1 MLGLIENMTMKRVN
15 FYLLHILVFLISFQ
29 ERIIPIT
36 LVLFLFTNLFTISW
50 EDRKYYFKKRKRYI
64 LAFTSFYLVTILG
77 MLYTVNV
84 TEGLF
89 DLEVK
94 LSLLL
99 VPLIVLTSNVI
110 HKYSVYGLIKTFI
123 IGVTLSLLIQFGLA
137 GINFQA
143 TGNLDVFYYSLFS
156 YFHHPAYFSMYT
168 NFAIACLLVFIFH
181 YRERIQW
188 RHFILLGFL
197 IIGVYQLSSRN
208 GLLTLIVLLIYAFG
222 YIIFPRLKW
231 KKMLMALF
239 STLIVSA
246 AILYPIAKYTNTIR
260 EVDVS
265 SSKSSSGVRLAMWKS
280 SAPLIMDNFFVGVGT
295 GDVNRVLQVEFA
307 KNNVIRAVRDN
318 LNAHNQFLQT
328 QVALGIFGTLALLIG
343 LLYPLWVSFK
353 KGKLFYPLFV
363 VILLMNFLTESVLN
377 TQAGVIYFAVMNS
390 IVFFTYED

>member
-1 MLGLIENMTMKRVN
+1 LKKALKNISTSKLD
-15 FYLLHILVFLISFQ
+15 FYVLHILVFLISFQ

-36 LVLFLFTNLFTISW
+36 LVLFMVTNLFIVSW

-64 LAFTSFYLVTILG
+64 LSFISFYLVTAFG

-84 TEGLF
+84 SEGLF

-94 LSLLL
+94 LSLFL
-99 VPLIVLTSNVI
+99 VPLIILTSNVI

-123 IGVTLSLLIQFGLA
+123 IGVTLSMMIQFGLA
-137 GINFQA
+137 IMNFQA
-143 TGNLDVFYYSLFS
+143 TGNLDVFYYSLLS

-197 IIGVYQLSSRN
+197 IIGIYQLSSRN
-208 GLLTLIVLLIYAFG
+208 GLLTLIVLLTYAFG
-222 YIIFPRLKW
+222 YIIFPKLKW

-239 STLIVSA
+239 STIIVSA
-246 AILYPIAKYTNTIR
+246 AILYPLAKYTNTIR

-265 SSKSSSGVRLAMWKS
+265 SSNSSSGVRLAMWKAS
-280 SAPLIMDNFFVGVGT
+280 TPLIMDNFFVGVGT
-295 GDVNRVLQVEFA
+295 GDVNRELQEEFA
-307 KNNVIRAVRDN
+307 KNEIIRAVRDN

-328 QVALGIFGTLALLIG
+328 QVALGIAGTIALLLG
-343 LLYPLWVSFK
+343 LLYPLWVSMK

-363 VILLMNFLTESVLN
+363 VILLMNFLTESILN